1 MKNNSIFFQVTV
13 LDNQDPMML
22 GRIRAK
28 LLVDN
33 YDDIVRAINDPPWN
47 EEKDAWQE
55 RDPFVFTPLMPY
67 FMYQVPKVTEMAQ
80 VIYLNKDFKYQ
91 NQYYV
96 QNTFSSPTTTGYEYY
111 QGGNKF
117 TGTGTQIK
125 NPKPLKNQDGTYTD
139 QAVHKGVFPEPE
151 DNALLGRGSADVIVK
166 QDEILIRAG
175 KFKGSVLQPNIP
187 PVANQQSGFLQLSRF
202 NKSKATLPSKI
213 IAETNEITV
222 QVKYLIEWVITNPE
236 NMQDNFSVTMYLYQ
250 LKADLSTNSKNLT
263 VGSVVNENLKRLV
276 ASSTK
281 PSLTKTEVIKFINVF
296 IKQCNDGTRTQS
308 GIQLFS
314 SEQEKFPIFYRPN
327 ALTYSYLTPASPP
340 QLQYNPNYSSI
351 GFKGF
356 SPSGTYHVNLIVTD
370 IATSQIVA
378 TSIVDGL
385 ESAAEELYN
394 IAVNQITTNLLEL
407 NIEEVILPEYSQL
420 STQLTGTTIL
430 PPTTITSQQSTDA
443 TNNILEIFNQVK
455 LYPAIKQGGYGLI
468 YTQGRVGKPMEIKT
482 TTVPQEKYS
491 SDSSTYGTLKSDT
504 LYLLSNVSSI
514 PGKGK
519 INFADTLYGISLDQY
534 VDEILPKTS
543 SLVRGEE
550 LLELI
555 NLIVR
560 FLTTHTHAYPGL
572 PPVPVTQDGSNVSSI
587 LTEMQNAY
595 VKILNANIRLN

>member
-1 MKNNSIFFQVTV
+1 MQNNSIFFQVTV

-28 LLVDN
+28 LLIDN

-47 EEKDAWQE
+47 EEKDAWTS
-55 RDPFVFTPLMPY
+55 RDPFVFNPLMPY

-91 NQYYV
+91 NQYYI

-117 TGTGTQIK
+117 TGTGTQLK

-139 QAVHKGVFPEPE
+139 QAVHKGVFPEPG
-151 DNALLGRGSADVIVK
+151 DNALLGRGSADVVVK
-166 QDEILIRAG
+166 QDEVLIRAG
-175 KFKGSVLQPNIP
+175 KFKGSVLQPNVP
-187 PVANQQSGFLQLSRF
+187 PVANQQRGFLQISRF
-202 NKSKATLPSKI
+202 NKSKAPLPNKI

-222 QVKYLIEWVITNPE
+222 QVKYLVEWVITNPE
-236 NMQDNFSVTMYLYQ
+236 NMQNNFSVTMYLYQ

-281 PSLTKTEVIKFINVF
+281 PSLTKTEVVKFINDF
-296 IKQCNDGTRTQS
+296 IKECNDGTSTKL
-308 GIQLFS
+308 GVQLFT
-314 SEQEKFPIFYRPN
+314 SEQNKFPIFYRPN

-340 QLQYNPNYSSI
+340 QLQYNPDYSSI
-351 GFKGF
+351 GYKFCLAGNCN
-356 SPSGTYHVNLIVTD
+356 VNIQVFN
-370 IATSQIVA
+370 IANSQLVA
-378 TSIVDGL
+378 SSSVDGL
-385 ESAAEELYN
+385 ESAAEEIYQTA
-394 IAVNQITTNLLEL
+394 INQVTTNLLSL
-407 NIEEVILPEYSQL
+407 NIEEVIMPEYTQL
-420 STQLTGTTIL
+420 SGVPIN
-430 PPTTITSQQSTDA
+430 PPTTITTQQSTDA
-443 TNNILEIFNQVK
+443 TNNISEIFNQVK
-455 LYPAIKQGGYGLI
+455 LYPALKQGGYGLI
-468 YTQGRVGKPMEIKT
+468 YAKGKVGKPMEIKT
-482 TTVPQEKYS
+482 TTIPQEKYS
-491 SDSSTYGTLKSDT
+491 SDSSTYGTLASDT

-550 LLELI
+550 LMELL

-572 PPVPVTQDGSNVSSI
+572 PPVPVSQDGSSVADI